1 MSEKTPRELIK
12 DFVNSQ
18 NLKDS
23 KSKIDRLNHIEK
35 VLGNSLNKATEQDI
49 WNSIW
54 DTDNKES
61 SKIKYQYDVLGYLKH
76 YKLKTELY
84 EHNMKNV
91 GGDFVNLPKVEA
103 KVQEEKKKVLPPLK
117 DILDKLK
124 RIDDPQ
130 YAFVFNYLCSKDIVR
145 LDLAQ
150 VKRKNY
156 NKETD
161 SYIEDGVIYFKPLN
175 KTSKEHLPFKLS
187 EEQIEL
193 VNKIEY
199 KKDDTFLLNIGGA
212 ISSRCSNYG
221 KRISDK
227 SKMYF
232 GTKFCN
238 TDFRKMVKTHFE
250 KLNEHL
256 PLQKKLAASRELA
269 KRMGHSVKVADEN
282 YLQETSDINV
292 SIEVKKILNVI
303 DTDGSKYEFDL
314 QELINQKKLQ
324 TFQP

>member
-1 MSEKTPRELIK
+1 MATPQKTPQELIE

-18 NLKDS
+18 NLAES
-23 KSKIDRLNHIEK
+23 TASGKIDKLNHIEK
-35 VLGNSLNKATEQDI
+35 TLGKSLSEASEQE
-49 WNSIW
+49 IW
-54 DTDNKES
+54 DSVWNTKCAFN
-61 SKIKYQYDVLGYLKH
+61 SKIKYQYMVLAYLKH
-76 YKLKTELY
+76 YKLKSELY

-91 GGDFVNLPKVEA
+91 DGVFVNLPKVEA
-103 KVQEEKKKVLPPLK
+103 KVQKVLPPLK

-124 RIDDPQ
+124 AIKDPQ

-150 VKRKNY
+150 IKRKNY

-161 SYIEDGVIYFKPLN
+161 SYIENDVIYFKPLN

-187 EEQIEL
+187 AEQIEL

-212 ISSRCSNYG
+212 ISSRCASYG
-221 KRISDK
+221 KHISDK
-227 SKMYF
+227 SNKYF

-250 KLNEHL
+250 KQNEHL
-256 PLQKKLAASRELA
+256 PLKERQAASRELA

-282 YLQETSDINV
+282 YLQETDDITI
-292 SIEVKKILNVI
+292 SCDVKKTVHFLYEGKTYTFNILNQI
-303 DTDGSKYEFDL
+303 L
-314 QELINQKKLQ
+314 KL
-324 TFQP
+324 